1 MKGRII
7 KHISNQ
13 YTVLLEDDRIVPCVG
28 MGKMRLGK
36 TLVCGDFVEVTEY
49 EHQNG
54 IEKLLPRKN
63 YLIRPPIANVDQ
75 ALIVMSV
82 VEPGFSSTLVDQLIF
97 LISMEKIE
105 PVLVITKMDL
115 IDYDIDEII
124 QDYQNGGY
132 RVIVTGNNI
141 DNEELIAV
149 LKNKV
154 SVLTGQ
160 SGVGKSSLLNRL
172 NPNFSIATQEISKAL
187 GRGKHTTRHTQLLS
201 VADGWV
207 ADTPGFSKLDYST
220 VDKWALRENIRDF
233 QKDQEDCRFRDCMH
247 RNEPDCAVKKAVEES
262 RISKIRYEHYL
273 DCLKMIEEEGVVEW
287 LK

>member
-97 LISMEKIE
+97 LISMERIE

-187 GRGKHTTRHTQLLS
+187 GRGKHTTRHTELFYING
-201 VADGWV
+201 GWI
-207 ADTPGFSKLDYST
+207 ADTPGFSSLDFERLD
-220 VDKWALRENIRDF
+220 VLRLAHSIEDF
-233 QKDQEDCRFRDCMH
+233 KPYAGQCKFVHIIQFLVGK
-247 RNEPDCAVKKAVEES
+247 RN
-262 RISKIRYEHYL
+262 
-273 DCLKMIEEEGVVEW
+273 
-287 LK
+287 